1 MARPKQSIAEQLAA
15 AELAIN
21 VSLSNTE
28 IQALLA
34 GGGYTVEKLEEGR
47 GLYQTCLDALHAQ
60 KNAIG
65 AQQEAT
71 QKVKDIWEEAHEA
84 YQALL
89 GVVRLKFDE
98 AQQARLGAIGATPK
112 STAGFLTAAGTLFEN
127 ARLDD
132 FRTVLAGAG
141 YDTRELKSEHAKIG
155 ALALANQQQEEAKG
169 AAQQATQEL
178 EQAMKKLNA
187 WMKDFRGMA
196 KIKMRGKKQ
205 LLEKIGIL
213 ARTTPTKAQ
222 RAARAKKKQG

>member
-89 GVVRLKFDE
+89 GESCASSLMRRNRHGW
-98 AQQARLGAIGATPK
+98 ARL
-112 STAGFLTAAGTLFEN
+112 
-127 ARLDD
+127 AR
-132 FRTVLAGAG
+132 R
-141 YDTRELKSEHAKIG
+141 R
-155 ALALANQQQEEAKG
+155 N
-169 AAQQATQEL
+169 
-178 EQAMKKLNA
+178 
-187 WMKDFRGMA
+187 R
-196 KIKMRGKKQ
+196 R
-205 LLEKIGIL
+205 
-213 ARTTPTKAQ
+213 
-222 RAARAKKKQG
+222 RAF